1 LNRVHDK
8 VYSELKDSAGRPD
21 VEVAQEA
28 WENHILRNKSIVV
41 DLFHGQLK
49 SKVMCRVCGHES
61 VRFDPFNY
69 LSLPLPMES
78 CVHLEVIGKFPLQYL
93 TEEISFLIMHV
104 VVKLDGSVPVKYG
117 MRLNMDSK
125 YSAVKEHLS
134 QLTGLPACKL
144 TLAEVASAQL
154 KVNYSISEIGVIYI
168 LLLLQISISDADK
181 IKAQYASPL
190 YAYELPATL
199 AIAELLDDEERSS
212 LGSVGS
218 RNSEAQ
224 TFTRIQ
230 RMTRAPVPADSSSS
244 PFSFPNGDNI

>member
-1 LNRVHDK
+1 
-8 VYSELKDSAGRPD
+8 
-21 VEVAQEA
+21 
-28 WENHILRNKSIVV
+28 
-41 DLFHGQLK
+41 
-49 SKVMCRVCGHES
+49 M
-61 VRFDPFNY
+61 
-69 LSLPLPMES
+69 
-78 CVHLEVIGKFPLQYL
+78 
-93 TEEISFLIMHV
+93 FLA

-134 QLTGLPACKL
+134 QLTGLPVCKL
-144 TLAEVASAQL
+144 VLAEVASAQL
-154 KVNYSISEIGVIYI
+154 KVRPEQLSEQSSR
-168 LLLLQISISDADK
+168 LLNEFAIQICISDADK

-199 AIAELLDDEERSS
+199 AIAESLDDEERSS

-230 RMTRAPVPADSSSS
+230 RMTRPPAPADATSSQ
-244 PFSFPNGDNI
+244 PFSLPSGKIVV